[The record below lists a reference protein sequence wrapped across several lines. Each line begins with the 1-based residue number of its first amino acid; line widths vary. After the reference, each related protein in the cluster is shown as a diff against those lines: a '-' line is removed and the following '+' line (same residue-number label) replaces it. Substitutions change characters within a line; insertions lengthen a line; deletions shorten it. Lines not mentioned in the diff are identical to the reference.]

1 MATLDIDDVIREV
14 LALTTG
20 ELRHH
25 GVLLQTELAASAS
38 PVLGDRVQLQ
48 QVLLNLIMNGVQAMS
63 GVTERAREL
72 MVSSGLTEPGSVLI
86 SVEDTGTGLDTAVA
100 ERLFEPF
107 FTTKSEGLG
116 MGLSICRSIVEGH
129 HGRLWA
135 SPRAPHGA
143 AIRFTIP
150 IELA

>member
-1 MATLDIDDVIREV
+1 V

-72 MVSSGLTEPGSVLI
+72 TVSSGLADPGNVLV
-86 SVEDTGTGLDTAVA
+86 SVEDTGVGLDPAVA
-100 ERLFEPF
+100 ERVFEPF
-107 FTTKSEGLG
+107 FTTKSERLG
-116 MGLSICRSIVEGH
+116 MGLSIRRSIVVAH
-129 HGRLWA
+129 RGRLWA

-143 AIRFTIP
+143 AIRFTVP
-150 IELA
+150 VELAQ